1 MFHFNPP
8 SSRINALKKIGSFV
22 YSVGIGLFLLVS
34 GTTVSAQWAP
44 SQDTRFPFSSESLDR
59 IDIVIH
65 QDSLDI
71 ILQDGNQ
78 LISDYEFPATFIYT
92 YRNTDSQVE
101 RVDTV
106 DQIGFRLRG
115 NTSRNSAKKS
125 FKVSFNTFQAGRQYR
140 GLDKMN
146 INGEHNDPTMMRALL
161 SWGLMRKIDLPAPS
175 ANPVELYINQEYKV
189 STLT

>member
-1 MFHFNPP
+1 MGTE
-8 SSRINALKKIGSFV
+8 SR
-22 YSVGIGLFLLVS
+22 YSLS
-34 GTTVSAQWAP
+34 
-44 SQDTRFPFSSESLDR
+44 FSSESLDR

-78 LISDYEFPATFIYT
+78 LSDYEFPATFIYT

-106 DQIGFRLRG
+106 DQQFSTTR
-115 NTSRNSAKKS
+115 NTSVIPQKS

-175 ANPVELYINQEYKV
+175 ANPVELYINQSTKV
-189 STLT
+189 STLTQST